1 MSPML
6 MAAFADAMAEL
17 ADTMDRL
24 DELAP
29 DYIRDCLESATN
41 PRLLNR
47 PSQRPRELSALAAKL
62 VRDPPPRAARGA
74 HRGGGPR
81 DGRGDPRGRPRR
93 SH

>member
-1 MSPML
+1 MAGGIMSPML

-47 PSQRPRELSALAAKL
+47 PRQRPRELSALAAKL
-62 VRDPPPRAARGA
+62 VREIADDALVRNLGRLPRAEERAA
-74 HRGGGPR
+74 
-81 DGRGDPRGRPRR
+81 
-93 SH
+93 